1 MNIYDLFA
9 PVYADVYE
17 DIKHAQVKEYFIKG
31 GRGSGKSTF
40 ASLCAVMAVLR
51 DKSANVLV
59 LRRYMST
66 LRDSVLPQLV
76 RAADMLGVGALFE
89 VRFSPPCL
97 IYRPTGQKIFL
108 RGADDPMTTS
118 SGGRQ
123 LTGNRHAAGVPTAIS

>member
-1 MNIYDLFA
+1 MRLICSSIRRRIRGYQTRPGEGIL
-9 PVYADVYE
+9 YQGRAD
-17 DIKHAQVKEYFIKG
+17 
-31 GRGSGKSTF
+31 SGKSTF

-89 VRFSPPCL
+89 VRLSRPCL
-97 IYRPTGQKIFL
+97 IYRPTGQKILL
-108 RGADDPMTTS
+108 RGADDPMADS
-118 SGGRQ
+118 SLHHR
-123 LTGNRHAAGVPTAIS
+123 